1 MSHIENE
8 EGKPEQQQAFISF
21 YLSMP
26 QQPSTTFR
34 FFDRN
39 DFYTL
44 HGSDAVFVAKEFFKS
59 MSVVKYYCSGSRKLE
74 TVSLS
79 KLNFE
84 SFVRDLLLFHH
95 YRVEL
100 YKSQTG
106 SRNNSSWVL
115 DSKASP
121 GNLTEMEGLL
131 FGNMELVEARGVIS
145 IKLSTETKLIVVGIA
160 FGDTILRKL
169 IITDFSDNDHFS
181 NLQAVLVHLSPREC
195 LLMKDNS
202 PQQTRLRLVI
212 ERSGISITDCKSAD
226 FACKDIAQD
235 LQRLLKFKSGE
246 TAHSVLPNEVDHK
259 QSAGALASVI
269 KYLELL
275 SDETNFG
282 QYHLL
287 TFDLTQYVRLDGAAV
302 RALGI
307 LPSTN
312 DGSKSHSLLGLLN
325 KCRTSPG
332 QRLLGQWIKQP
343 LINIHKIEERLN
355 IVETF
360 VNNTELRQA
369 LHEDHL
375 RKIPDLQR
383 LARKLQ
389 QKKATLQDCYKIY
402 LFLNHLPAIQNQL
415 ESQEGKCM
423 AVFRE
428 LYCCPF
434 KDFEE
439 DFVKFREMV
448 ETTLDMFMVE
458 NGEFFVRPD
467 FDQDLKELY
476 DQMNELEEQIQKTLP
491 KVCIPFNFSISIII
505 TLGETIFDDHVI
517 YDLSH
522 SHVAWSCV
530 PQPHSYREEKALRNR
545 KDFFTIDTK
554 QNGVRFH
561 NSLLRQLNAK
571 YVAIRLDYE
580 KQQKNVV
587 DMIMD
592 IAAGYSEPL
601 LQMSDV
607 IAHLDVLVAFSV
619 LAVSAPVPY
628 VRPQLLPKGS
638 GIISLKQA
646 RHPCMELQENVSF
659 IPNDVNFEQGKS
671 IFHIITGPNMS
682 GKSTY
687 IRSVALNI
695 LMAQIGCF
703 VPSEEARISVVDA
716 VLARVGAEDRQL
728 KGVSTFMA
736 EMLET
741 SSILKSVTSDSLIII
756 DELGRGTS
764 TYDGFGL
771 AWSVSEHVA
780 TKVGCYCLFATHFHE
795 LTALSGE
802 VQGVNNLQVTALTSD
817 DTLTMLYKVIPGVC
831 DQSFGIQVAALAH
844 FPNHVIEFAKKK
856 VKEFEIFSIDSSEM
870 KGKEDMEPHLKK
882 QKILKE
888 ADEIMH
894 NFVEAAQKTC
904 SGSNCLSA
912 FEELKNEI
920 QNNNNIVIKK
930 IISGEQD

>member
-1 MSHIENE
+1 MNLTESE
-8 EGKPEQQQAFISF
+8 EGQPEQQQAFISF

-26 QQPSTTFR
+26 QKSSTTFR

-84 SFVRDLLLFHH
+84 SFVRDLLLVHH

-106 SRNNSSWVL
+106 SRNSSSWVL

-121 GNLTEMEGLL
+121 GNLSQMEGLL
-131 FGNMELVEARGVIS
+131 FGNMELAEARGVIS
-145 IKLSTETKLIVVGIA
+145 IKLSTESGVIVVGIA
-160 FGDTILRKL
+160 FCDTILRKL

-195 LLMKDNS
+195 LLMKDSS
-202 PQQTRLRLVI
+202 PQQTQLRSVI

-246 TAHSVLPNEVDHK
+246 TAHSVLPNEVDNK

-275 SDETNFG
+275 TDETNFG

-307 LPSTN
+307 LPSIN
-312 DGSKSHSLLGLLN
+312 DGIKSHSLLGLLN

-343 LINIHKIEERLN
+343 LINIHKIERLN
-355 IVETF
+355 IVEAF
-360 VNNTELRQA
+360 VNDTELRQM
-369 LHEDHL
+369 LYEDHL

-402 LFLNHLPAIQNQL
+402 LFLNHLPAIRNQL
-415 ESQEGKCM
+415 ESQKGQCM
-423 AVFRE
+423 VVFRE

-439 DFVKFREMV
+439 DFMKFKEMV
-448 ETTLDMFMVE
+448 ETTLDMSLVE
-458 NGEFFVRPD
+458 NGEFLVRPD

-476 DQMNELEEQIQKTLP
+476 DQMNELEEEIQKTLS
-491 KVCIPFNFSISIII
+491 KAAKDLGLEADK
-505 TLGETIFDDHVI
+505 TLKLESNTQLGYYFRVT
-517 YDLSH
+517 
-522 SHVAWSCV
+522 
-530 PQPHSYREEKALRNR
+530 RKEEKALRNR

-561 NSLLRQLNAK
+561 NSLLRQLNEK
-571 YVAIRLDYE
+571 YVAIRLEYE
-580 KQQKNVV
+580 KQQKTVV

-619 LAVSAPVPY
+619 SAVSAPVPY
-628 VRPQLLPKGS
+628 VRPKLLPKGS

-659 IPNDVNFEQGKS
+659 IPNDINFEQGKS

-703 VPSEEARISVVDA
+703 VPSEEALVSVVDA
-716 VLARVGAEDRQL
+716 IFARVGAEDRQL

-741 SSILKSVTSDSLIII
+741 SSILKSVTSDSVVII

-771 AWSVSEHVA
+771 AWAVSEHIA

-795 LTALSGE
+795 LTALSQE
-802 VQGVNNLQVTALTSD
+802 VQGVNNLQVSALTSD

-844 FPNHVIEFAKKK
+844 FPYHVIEFAKTK
-856 VKEFEIFSIDSSEM
+856 VKEFEIFNTDSSEM
-870 KGKEDMEPHLKK
+870 KDKEDMEPHLKK

-888 ADEIMH
+888 ADEIMS
-894 NFVEAAQKTC
+894 NFVKAVQKTC
-904 SGSNCLSA
+904 GSSNCLSD
-912 FEELKNEI
+912 FEKLKNEVRE
-920 QNNNNIVIKK
+920 NNNIVIKK
-930 IISGEQD
+930 IISSEQY